1 MFKSVSD
8 ILLSGVDFVKF
19 SDTGGQE
26 CLEFMSYTRRFI
38 ETVLSL
44 AIFVY
49 SIFTGLKV
57 RNIKVKYLSDQILRA
72 LPTWVMKTYNFKQLC
87 IEF

>member
-26 CLEFMSYTRRFI
+26 CLEFMSYARRFI
-38 ETVLSL
+38 ETVVSVVVF
-44 AIFVY
+44 AY
-49 SIFTGLKV
+49 SIFTGFKV
-57 RNIKVKYLSDQILRA
+57 RNVQVKIF
-72 LPTWVMKTYNFKQLC
+72 V
-87 IEF
+87 